1 MEAQFTPDEQIDVT
15 EIYDLNHLKSII
27 ASLKSALAV
36 MTVDRDNNKSMRIE
50 GRQKH
55 ERDITLIGEALL
67 SQADDRNWCSEYD
80 DFIEELNE
88 SLTVELKMR
97 EKEYEVEI
105 EVTQK
110 RTQRATVTITA
121 RSEEHA
127 RELIEDDPS
136 NYYEDQ
142 INEYDWEVE
151 DEDSEITD
159 VTEQQQEKL
168 INITE
173 EQWFTNPFE
182 WYEET
187 EDKYVVSLQL
197 TENKALDVL
206 AGLYDVYKNFKRN
219 DRVSALEDL
228 NALAILLIAHAMGYS
243 EQAIEELLVL
253 QAQENM
259 DTILTGI
266 LEEDNK

>member
-1 MEAQFTPDEQIDVT
+1 MEEGLDTIDVSD
-15 EIYDLNHLKSII
+15 IHDINHVKSIV
-27 ASLKSALAV
+27 ASLKSALAI
-36 MTVDRDNNKSMRIE
+36 MTIDKENNKSMRIE
-50 GRQKH
+50 GRTKH
-55 ERDITLIGEALL
+55 ERDIELIGNALL
-67 SQADDRNWCSEYD
+67 QEAEDRDWCSAYD
-80 DFIEELNE
+80 DFIEVLNR
-88 SLTVELKMR
+88 SLTVELKSR
-97 EKEYEVEI
+97 EHEYEVEI
-105 EVTQK
+105 EVTRKQV
-110 RTQRATVTITA
+110 QRVTVTVTA
-121 RSEEHA
+121 RDEDHA
-127 RELIEDDPS
+127 RELINDDPS

-142 INEYDWEVE
+142 IMEYDWEVE
-151 DEDSEITD
+151 DEDSDITD
-159 VTEQQQEKL
+159 VTLQQEAL
-168 INITE
+168 INIIE

-187 EDKYVVSLQL
+187 DEKYVVSLQL

-219 DRVSALEDL
+219 DRKAALEDL

-259 DTILTGI
+259 DTILTEI

>member
-1 MEAQFTPDEQIDVT
+1 MEEGLDTIDVSN
-15 EIYDLNHLKSII
+15 IHDINQVKSIV
-27 ASLKSALAV
+27 ASLKSALAI
-36 MTVDRDNNKSMRIE
+36 MTIDKENNKSMRIE
-50 GRQKH
+50 GRTKH
-55 ERDITLIGEALL
+55 ERDIELIGNALL
-67 SQADDRNWCSEYD
+67 QEAEDRDWCSAYD
-80 DFIEELNE
+80 DFIEVLNR
-88 SLTVELKMR
+88 SLTVELKSR
-97 EKEYEVEI
+97 EHEYEVEI
-105 EVTQK
+105 EVTRKQV
-110 RTQRATVTITA
+110 QRVTVTVTA
-121 RSEEHA
+121 RDEDHA

-136 NYYEDQ
+136 NYYEDK

-151 DEDSEITD
+151 DEDSDITD
-159 VTEQQQEKL
+159 VTLQQEKL

-187 EDKYVVSLQL
+187 EEKYVVSLQL
-197 TENKALDVL
+197 TDNKALDVL

-259 DTILTGI
+259 DTILTEI

>member
-1 MEAQFTPDEQIDVT
+1 MEEGLQTIDVSD
-15 EIYDLNHLKSII
+15 IHDINHVKSIV
-27 ASLKSALAV
+27 ASLKSALTV

-50 GRQKH
+50 GRTKH
-55 ERDITLIGEALL
+55 ERDIELIGNALL
-67 SQADDRNWCSEYD
+67 QEAEDRDWCSAYD
-80 DFIEELNE
+80 DFIEVLNR
-88 SLTVELKMR
+88 SLTVELKSR
-97 EKEYEVEI
+97 EHEYEVEI
-105 EVTQK
+105 EVTRKQV
-110 RTQRATVTITA
+110 QRVTVTVTA
-121 RSEEHA
+121 RDEDHA
-127 RELIEDDPS
+127 RELINDDPS

-142 INEYDWEVE
+142 IDENDWEVE
-151 DEDSEITD
+151 DEDSDITD
-159 VTEQQQEKL
+159 VTLQQEAL
-168 INITE
+168 INIIE

-187 EDKYVVSLQL
+187 DEKYVVSLQL

-219 DRVSALEDL
+219 DRKAALEDL

-259 DTILTGI
+259 DTILTEI